1 MIETQDIEAM
11 LGCFDRIPV
20 RPGDLFLVPGGL
32 PHAIGD
38 GVFMIE
44 IMEPTD
50 FAVRVEFERG
60 GYLLPESARFM
71 GRDVDFAVSM
81 FDFTPRSAEEIREC
95 CFIRPECVETV
106 GESKRYTLFD
116 RRITDRFR
124 AERFEIRGEAQ
135 FGGEGLRVLI
145 VTAGSGTVEAGSF
158 RMDLQPFDRVLVPA
172 ATAQLRFRSETGLEL
187 VAAMPPAAE

>member
-1 MIETQDIEAM
+1 MYNIGID
-11 LGCFDRIPV
+11 LGGTNIVASVVDDKYNIIAT
-20 RPGDLFLVPGGL
+20 GKT
-32 PHAIGD
+32 
-38 GVFMIE
+38 
-44 IMEPTD
+44 PT
-50 FAVRVEFERG
+50 AV
-60 GYLLPESARFM
+60 
-71 GRDVDFAVSM
+71 
-81 FDFTPRSAEEIREC
+81 PRSAEEIREC

-135 FGGEGLRVLI
+135 FEGEGLRVLI